1 MTDVIYKS
9 VDDVRG
15 LYDMLYIN
23 QQMMQQ
29 DFMTDVIY
37 KSVDD
42 VRGLYDRCYI

>member
-15 LYDMLYIN
+15 LEDL
-23 QQMMQQ
+23 
-29 DFMTDVIY
+29 MTDVIY

-42 VRGLYDRCYI
+42 VIGLYDRCYI